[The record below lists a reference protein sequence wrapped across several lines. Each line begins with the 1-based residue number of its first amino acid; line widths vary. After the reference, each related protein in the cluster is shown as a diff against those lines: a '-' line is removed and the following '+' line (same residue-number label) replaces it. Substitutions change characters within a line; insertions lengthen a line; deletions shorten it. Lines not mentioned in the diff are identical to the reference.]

1 MSVPMLDLKRQ
12 YAPLQDALEAAV
24 LDVARST
31 HYIGGPKIEAFEA
44 EAAAY
49 CGTRHAVGVSSGTDA
64 LLVALMALD
73 LQPGDEVI
81 TTVYSFFA
89 TVGAIVRVGAT
100 PVFVD
105 IDPETFN
112 IDPRAVAAAVTDKTK
127 AILPV
132 HLYGQLADMEAL
144 MRVADAKGIPVIEDA
159 AQAIGAE
166 RNGQRAGSI
175 GLCGCFSFFPSK
187 NLGAFGDGGLVT
199 TQDDAFAHK
208 LRLLRNHGMEPRYY
222 HKVVGGNFRLDALQ
236 AAVLS
241 VKLPHLDAW
250 TDGRQQNAATYRRLF
265 TDAGLVPDCVQLPIE
280 KPGRHIYNQFILR
293 CQDRDGLLAHLRER
307 GIGCDMYYPVAF
319 HKQECFASL
328 PDAARSFP
336 HAEQAAAETLAVPI
350 FPELTDEELRA
361 VVEAVATFYKS

>member
-1 MSVPMLDLKRQ
+1 MSVPMLDLRRQ
-12 YAPLQDALEAAV
+12 YAPLQDALESAV

-31 HYIGGPKIEAFEA
+31 HYIGGPRIDAFEEA
-44 EAAAY
+44 AAAY
-49 CGTRHAVGVSSGTDA
+49 CGTRHAIGVSSGTDA
-64 LLVALMALD
+64 LLMALMALD
-73 LQPGDEVI
+73 PQPGDEVI

-112 IDPRAVAAAVTDKTK
+112 LDPAAVEAAITERTK

-132 HLYGQLADMEAL
+132 HLYGQLADMDAL
-144 MRVADAKGIPVIEDA
+144 MRLAEAKGIPVIEDA
-159 AQAIGAE
+159 AQAIGSE
-166 RNGQRAGSI
+166 RDGRRAGSI

-187 NLGAFGDGGLVT
+187 NLGAFGDGGLLT

-222 HKVVGGNFRLDALQ
+222 HKIVGGNFRLDALQ

-250 TDGRQQNAATYRRLF
+250 TEGRQRNAATYRRLF
-265 TDAGLVPDCVQLPIE
+265 TEAGLVPACVQLPVE

-293 CQDRDGLLAHLRER
+293 CRDRDGLVNALRAR
-307 GIGCDMYYPVAF
+307 DIGCDMYYPVPF
-319 HKQECFASL
+319 HKQECFAAL
-328 PDAARSFP
+328 PDATRSFP
-336 HAEQAAAETLAVPI
+336 HAEQAASETVAIPI
-350 FPELTDEELRA
+350 FPELREEELRE
-361 VVEAVATFYKS
+361 VVETVAAFYGK